1 MRINAKMR
9 DRLAQEVFAPGKP
22 LSPRIAAL
30 CSAEFVLRDG
40 AVLLPTGLAPEAAP
54 TSDGTGLEAWVNKI
68 QIGDLSERGS
78 EAWLQEGAQFCTFV
92 CLRLEALGRPY
103 RLILSRDPDSG
114 DVSVRF
120 FIVRPGEPPWGS
132 KNPDDYLLEEVI
144 QWGE

>member
-9 DRLAQEVFAPGKP
+9 DRLAQEAFAPEKP

-30 CSAEFVLRDG
+30 CSAEFVLRDD
-40 AVLLPTGLAPEAAP
+40 AVLLPMGLVPEAAP
-54 TSDGTGLEAWVNKI
+54 TSDRTGLEAWVNKI

-78 EAWLQEGAQFCTFV
+78 EAWLQEGVQFCTFV
-92 CLRLEALGRPY
+92 GLRLEALGRPY

-120 FIVRPGEPPWGS
+120 FIVRPGEPWGS
-132 KNPDDYLLEEVI
+132 NNPDDYVLEEVI